1 MAACP
6 EYVEGPLVLSV
17 HFNVSEV
24 KKCSPHLGYR
34 LAKRPTLQAA
44 THPTGP
50 MSPKPE
56 TFDGLSNPKSP
67 QCLAI
72 PESLEAKS
80 KGKRK
85 SPVSDRIPVFPA
97 SIAFEC
103 QKFVFWYCPPNRK
116 RSILNA
122 RKYLNRV
129 TREYRSC

>member
-50 MSPKPE
+50 TSPKPE

-85 SPVSDRIPVFPA
+85 SPVSYLPEVGSTRNSPNSRPRRQSCWA
-97 SIAFEC
+97 SNELLI
-103 QKFVFWYCPPNRK
+103 
-116 RSILNA
+116 RSM
-122 RKYLNRV
+122 
-129 TREYRSC
+129 